1 MILFIVI
8 GFMVGVVIAVPLWFI
23 AQHLGVGRG
32 FHPPRRIDRHDAVPC
47 EIVAVALRGRL
58 VPGVREPGREE
69 AQ

>member
-8 GFMVGVVIAVPLWFI
+8 GFMVGIVIAVPLWFI

-32 FHPPRRIDRHDAVPC
+32 FHPPRRIDRHGAVPC
-47 EIVAVALRGRL
+47 EIVPVVLRGRL
-58 VPGVREPGREE
+58 VPGAREPGHEE